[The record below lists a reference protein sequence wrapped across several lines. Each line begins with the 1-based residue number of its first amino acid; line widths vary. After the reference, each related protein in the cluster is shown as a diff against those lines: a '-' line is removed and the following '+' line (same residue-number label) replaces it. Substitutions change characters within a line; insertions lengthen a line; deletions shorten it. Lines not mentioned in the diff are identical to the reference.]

1 MLRNCFA
8 FNDKR
13 LDKFSMFGWSAL
25 PVFLA
30 SSTSLANHL
39 ENGGTTASFG
49 RKGAPRLP
57 FLPRCHD

>member
-39 ENGGTTASFG
+39 ENGGTVASS
-49 RKGAPRLP
+49 
-57 FLPRCHD
+57 